1 MRISDWS
8 SDVCSSDLLRL
19 RAIADSRHMVLADR
33 ALAPAGAAAALS
45 DSSTALDLDH
55 FASHVRAEHLPH
67 ALIIDCSGS
76 DAVAERYAQ
85 WLAAGIHVVTPNKHA
100 GSGSLQ
106 RYQAIRAATDNGGPF
121 RHEATVGAG
130 LPVIQTLPNLLDT
143 GDLLPTIGGLPSSEE
158 RRVGKEGGRN

>member
-45 DSSTALDLDH
+45 DSSTTLDLDH

-67 ALIIDCSGS
+67 ALIIDCSG
-76 DAVAERYAQ
+76 R
-85 WLAAGIHVVTPNKHA
+85 
-100 GSGSLQ
+100 
-106 RYQAIRAATDNGGPF
+106 
-121 RHEATVGAG
+121 
-130 LPVIQTLPNLLDT
+130 
-143 GDLLPTIGGLPSSEE
+143 SEE
-158 RRVGKEGGRN
+158 RRVGKECVRTGRSRWSPYQ

>member
-8 SDVCSSDLLRL
+8 SDVCSSDLDLRL

-45 DSSTALDLDH
+45 DSSTTLDLDH
-55 FASHVRAEHLPH
+55 FASHVRAEYLPH

-85 WLAAGIHVVTPNKHA
+85 WLAAGI
-100 GSGSLQ
+100 
-106 RYQAIRAATDNGGPF
+106 R
-121 RHEATVGAG
+121 
-130 LPVIQTLPNLLDT
+130 
-143 GDLLPTIGGLPSSEE
+143 SEE
-158 RRVGKEGGRN
+158 RRVGKECVRQCSSRWRPYH

>member
-1 MRISDWS
+1 
-8 SDVCSSDLLRL
+8 
-19 RAIADSRHMVLADR
+19 MVLADR

-45 DSSTALDLDH
+45 DSSTTLDLDH

-106 RYQAIRAATDNGGPF
+106 RSQSIRAATNTGGKF
-121 RHEATVGAG
+121 RYEAPVGAG
-130 LPVIQTLPNLLDT
+130 RPVLKTLRQLLAT
-143 GDLLPTIGGLPSSEE
+143 GEYLTAIA
-158 RRVGKEGGRN
+158 GRQSGTRTGV

>member
-1 MRISDWS
+1 MRVSDWS
-8 SDVCSSDLLRL
+8 SDVCSSDL
-19 RAIADSRHMVLADR
+19 
-33 ALAPAGAAAALS
+33 
-45 DSSTALDLDH
+45 DSSTTLDLDH

-106 RYQAIRAATDNGGPF
+106 RYQAIRAATNNGGQF
-121 RHEATVGAG
+121 RYEATVGAG
-130 LPVIQTLPNLLDT
+130 LPVIQTLRNLLDT
-143 GDLLPTIGGLPSSEE
+143 GDVLTDIRSEE
-158 RRVGKEGGRN
+158 HTSELQSLMRISYAVFCLKKKKKHTHIQ

>member
-8 SDVCSSDLLRL
+8 SDVCSSDLDLRL

-33 ALAPAGAAAALS
+33 ALAQAGAAAALS

-85 WLAAGIHVVTPNKHA
+85 WLAAGIHVVTPNKQA
-100 GSGSLQ
+100 GSGSLP
-106 RYQAIRAATDNGGPF
+106 RSQAIRAATDNGGQC
-121 RHEATVGAG
+121 RYEATVGAG
-130 LPVIQTLPNLLDT
+130 LPVIPTL
-143 GDLLPTIGGLPSSEE
+143 
-158 RRVGKEGGRN
+158 RNTLAPGAR